1 MVSEPPG
8 AEARKKTSLHTL
20 KNGSGD
26 GEVNPTPTGLYECW
40 TRCESEDDTEASVDS
55 DAPIISATCASSESE
70 LREASDGDGDVE
82 VDLLELPRPDSFSGT
97 VVSGLDLGL
106 RFLSP
111 SQTTQ
116 SMSRTLQR

>member
-8 AEARKKTSLHTL
+8 AEARRKTSLHTL
-20 KNGSGD
+20 KNGSGT
-26 GEVNPTPTGLYECW
+26 GEVNPTPTDLLECW
-40 TRCESEDDTEASVDS
+40 TRYESEDDTEASVDS
-55 DAPIISATCASSESE
+55 EAPIISATCASSESE
-70 LREASDGDGDVE
+70 LREAPDGDGDVE
-82 VDLLELPRPDSFSGT
+82 VELEALPRPDTPSST

-116 SMSRTLQR
+116 SISRTLQR